1 MTKEELVARLRD
13 IEWDDFEVKAAK
25 SELPKNIWET
35 VSAFSNT
42 SGGWVV
48 LGVKQSGKSFEA
60 QGVDNIE
67 KLEQD
72 FLGTLRSGKFN
83 QTIFAR
89 PQRYDIYDC
98 KLLTFYIPEA
108 DMKPVYFG
116 NPTNTFIRMGSGDQ
130 RATEGEIRAMF
141 RDQSFGKKTEETI
154 PESGLEMLNLD
165 SLHNYRFALSE
176 TSNLLDL
183 RDADDADFCES
194 VNITNNG
201 FLTYAGLLMFG
212 KTPYVLR
219 YVPTF
224 CVDYI
229 EIPAPTI
236 QQAEVRY
243 TYRIP
248 EQQNIWDAVQIILR
262 RFRTLVDAPIHI
274 KDNGFATTDE
284 SQYFV
289 LREAL
294 ANMVMHC
301 DHFDSLRSCIRVY
314 TDHIEFMNGGAF
326 PLPVNEILG
335 KVYSKLRNP
344 TIAKLFRYVGIAEN
358 AGYGMKKLTSWETL
372 TGSQPTIES
381 DRTIATV
388 TFPLKSAIQRINDS
402 DKANIIVAGAK
413 TGAKTGAKIGA
424 KIGAKDDAKTTPRQ
438 DAILTL
444 IEHNPEIT
452 LDAIAKEIGIGASTL
467 DREIAKMTH
476 LIRRVGPK
484 KGGHWKIISD

>member
-1 MTKEELVARLRD
+1 
-13 IEWDDFEVKAAK
+13 
-25 SELPKNIWET
+25 
-35 VSAFSNT
+35 
-42 SGGWVV
+42 
-48 LGVKQSGKSFEA
+48 
-60 QGVDNIE
+60 
-67 KLEQD
+67 
-72 FLGTLRSGKFN
+72 
-83 QTIFAR
+83 
-89 PQRYDIYDC
+89 
-98 KLLTFYIPEA
+98 
-108 DMKPVYFG
+108 
-116 NPTNTFIRMGSGDQ
+116 MGSGDQ

-141 RDQSFGKKTEETI
+141 RNQSFGKKTEETI
-154 PESGLEMLNLD
+154 PESGIEMLSLE
-165 SLHNYRFALSE
+165 SLHNYRFALGE
-176 TSNLLDL
+176 TSNLPDL
-183 RDADDADFCES
+183 RDVDDADFCES

-201 FLTYAGLLMFG
+201 LLTYAGLLMFG
-212 KTPYVLR
+212 KSPYVLR

-236 QQAEVRY
+236 QQAEIRY

-274 KDNGFATTDE
+274 KENGFAITDE
-284 SQYFV
+284 SQYLV

-372 TGSQPTIES
+372 TGTRPTIES

-388 TFPLKSAIQRINDS
+388 TFPLKSAIQRLNVSDVPVNVPVNVPVKLTGIQQKVLELIRSNPSITHFEMSQELTINEKTAKRATQALRELGFIKREGS
-402 DKANIIVAGAK
+402 DK
-413 TGAKTGAKIGA
+413 TGKWVLFD
-424 KIGAKDDAKTTPRQ
+424 KD
-438 DAILTL
+438 
-444 IEHNPEIT
+444 
-452 LDAIAKEIGIGASTL
+452 
-467 DREIAKMTH
+467 
-476 LIRRVGPK
+476 
-484 KGGHWKIISD
+484 

>member
-1 MTKEELVARLRD
+1 MTKKELVARLRD
-13 IEWDDFEVKAAK
+13 IEWEDFEVKAAK

-42 SGGWVV
+42 SGGWIV
-48 LGVKQSGKSFEA
+48 LGVKQSSKSFEI

-89 PQRYDIYDC
+89 PQRYDIDGY
-98 KLLTFYIPEA
+98 KLLAFYIPEVN
-108 DMKPVYFG
+108 MKPVYFG

-141 RDQSFGKKTEETI
+141 RNQSFGKKTEEGI
-154 PESGLEMLNLD
+154 PESGLSMLNLD
-165 SLHNYRFALSE
+165 SLHNYRFALGE
-176 TSNLLDL
+176 TSNLPDL
-183 RDADDADFCES
+183 RDVSDADFCES

-201 FLTYAGLLMFG
+201 LLTYAGLLMFG
-212 KTPYVLR
+212 KSPYVLR

-229 EIPAPTI
+229 EIPAPAI

-284 SQYFV
+284 SQYLV

-372 TGSQPTIES
+372 TGLRPTIES

-388 TFPLKSAIQRINDS
+388 TFPLKSAIQRLNASDDTNVIDS
-402 DKANIIVAGAK
+402 GAK
-413 TGAKTGAKIGA
+413 G
-424 KIGAKDDAKTTPRQ
+424 GAKDGAKDGATTTPRQ
-438 DAILTL
+438 DAILAL
-444 IEHNPEIT
+444 VRQNPKIT
-452 LDAIAKEIGIGASTL
+452 LDAMAKEIGIGTSTL

-476 LIRRVGPK
+476 LICRVGPK
-484 KGGHWKIISD
+484 KGGHWKIITYDN

>member
-1 MTKEELVARLRD
+1 LY
-13 IEWDDFEVKAAK
+13 
-25 SELPKNIWET
+25 
-35 VSAFSNT
+35 
-42 SGGWVV
+42 GH
-48 LGVKQSGKSFEA
+48 GVKQSGKTFEV

-72 FLGTLRSGKFN
+72 FLGTLRSGKFS
-83 QTIFAR
+83 QTLFAR
-89 PQRYDIYDC
+89 PKRYGIDGC
-98 KLLTFYIPEA
+98 KLLAFYIPEV
-108 DMKPVYFG
+108 DTKPVYFG
-116 NPTNTFIRMGSGDQ
+116 NPTNTFLRMGSGDQ
-130 RATEGEIRAMF
+130 RAIEGEIRAMF

-165 SLHNYRFALSE
+165 SLHNYRFALGE
-176 TSNLLDL
+176 TSNLPDL
-183 RDADDADFCES
+183 RDVDDAAFCES
-194 VNITNNG
+194 LNITNNG
-201 FLTYAGLLMFG
+201 VLTYAGLLMFG
-212 KTPYVLR
+212 KSPYVLR

-262 RFRTLVDAPIHI
+262 RFRTLVDAPMHI
-274 KDNGFATTDE
+274 KDNGFATTDD
-284 SQYFV
+284 SQYLV

-301 DHFDSLRSCIRVY
+301 DYFDSLRSCIRVY

-335 KVYSKLRNP
+335 KIYSKLCNP

-358 AGYGMKKLTSWETL
+358 AGYGMKKLASWETL
-372 TGSQPTIES
+372 TGSRPTIES

-388 TFPLKSAIQRINDS
+388 TFPLKSAIQRLNAS
-402 DKANIIVAGAK
+402 DEANVIVTGAK
-413 TGAKTGAKIGA
+413 TGAKT
-424 KIGAKDDAKTTPRQ
+424 TLRQ
-438 DAILTL
+438 EAILAL

-452 LDAIAKEIGIGASTL
+452 LDTIAKKIGIGTSTL
-467 DREIAKMTH
+467 DREIDKMAH

-484 KGGHWKIISD
+484 KGGHWEIISD

>member
-42 SGGWVV
+42 SGGWIV
-48 LGVKQSGKSFEA
+48 LGVKQSGKTFEI
-60 QGVDNIE
+60 QGVDNME

-72 FLGTLRSGKFN
+72 FLGTLRSSKFN
-83 QTIFAR
+83 HTIFAQ
-89 PQRYDIYDC
+89 PQRYDINGC
-98 KLLTFYIPEA
+98 KLLAFYIPEV

-116 NPTNTFIRMGSGDQ
+116 SPTNTFIRMGSGDQ

-154 PESGLEMLNLD
+154 PESGIEMLNLD
-165 SLHNYRFALSE
+165 SLHNYRFALGE
-176 TSNLLDL
+176 TSNLPDL
-183 RDADDADFCES
+183 RDVDDADFCES
-194 VNITNNG
+194 INITNNG
-201 FLTYAGLLMFG
+201 LLTYAGLLMFG
-212 KTPYVLR
+212 KSPYVLR

-274 KDNGFATTDE
+274 KEDGFATTDE
-284 SQYFV
+284 SQYLV

-358 AGYGMKKLTSWETL
+358 AGYGMKKLTSWQTL
-372 TGSQPTIES
+372 TGTSPTIES

-388 TFPLKSAIQRINDS
+388 TFPLKSAIQRLNVPDVPVNVPVNVPVKLTDTQQKVLELIRINPSITHLEMSQRLSINEKTAKRATQTLRESGLIKREGS
-402 DKANIIVAGAK
+402 DK
-413 TGAKTGAKIGA
+413 TG
-424 KIGAKDDAKTTPRQ
+424 Q
-438 DAILTL
+438 WVILVPFET
-444 IEHNPEIT
+444 
-452 LDAIAKEIGIGASTL
+452 
-467 DREIAKMTH
+467 
-476 LIRRVGPK
+476 
-484 KGGHWKIISD
+484 